1 MNDLIITPHLAINA
15 VAVEHNDATRLQM
28 SSSQARQAVAL
39 VNNEIPIVQ
48 STLETATLDQNLF
61 SPDLYIAKNDGKVIF
76 SSNNLCV
83 IEYDNSEFD
92 YFRTTYLHKNLPTG
106 TTFKAGDVI
115 TYKKNYFIG
124 TTLAQGVNL
133 LTSVS
138 THPYAFE
145 DAIVISES
153 AREKLKAYMYDT
165 IVVQLKPKDQIL
177 LSIDTT
183 TEDYVP
189 FPTIGQKFKAN
200 VPFLIVKD
208 IGARSI
214 FNNPKTYSYN
224 RDVEIVDVKVFPV
237 TWERS
242 VREFDVKM
250 KQFQYQ
256 RNNIA
261 KKVSSFKIPEKIK
274 TKILEVESLF
284 DNKKVLYK
292 KEKLAGVYIVITYR
306 YIEDVNLGDK
316 FSNRHANKGTISKI
330 LEDKEMPTLEDGTP
344 AEIIVSPMSI
354 ISRMNIGQ
362 LFESLASSNIYYL
375 KKKLQNLSFDD
386 GRDLVYRFY
395 QMMDNTDEK
404 LIINTVKNWLANVSY
419 DELVTNYYTYP
430 IVPFHSPTKEQLLE
444 QAKLVGNPIK
454 HGPHKLHM
462 GHMYFYRLVHIAR
475 HKFAS
480 RSVGLLD
487 KKTLQPVSGRNKNG
501 GQRFGEMEVWNLLAH
516 NSISTL
522 REMLTVKS
530 DDIPKKI
537 SYILEQIYGSQI
549 TLADSVPESVKLL
562 ESYFNILGVKLV
574 YDLDMLDI

>member
-28 SSSQARQAVAL
+28 SSAQARQAIAL

-61 SPDLYIAKNDGKVIF
+61 SPDLYIAKNDGTIVY

-83 IEYDNSEFD
+83 IEYNNGEFD
-92 YFRTTYLHKNLPTG
+92 YFRTSYLHKNLLTG
-106 TTFKAGDVI
+106 SKFKAGDVI

-124 TTLAQGVNL
+124 STLAQGVNL
-133 LTSVS
+133 MTSVS

-145 DAIVISES
+145 DAIVLSET
-153 AREKLKAYMYDT
+153 AKEKLKSYMYDT
-165 IVVQLKPKDQIL
+165 VMVQLKPKDQIL

-189 FPTIGQKFKAN
+189 FPKIGQKFKAN

-208 IGARSI
+208 IGPRSI

-237 TWERS
+237 SWERS

-250 KQFQYQ
+250 KQFQYA
-256 RNNIA
+256 RNDMT
-261 KKVSSFKIPEKIK
+261 KKVKAYKIPEKIK
-274 TKILEVESLF
+274 TKIMEVESLF

-292 KEKLAGVYIVITYR
+292 KEKLTGVYIVITYR
-306 YIEDVNLGDK
+306 YVEDVNLGDK
-316 FSNRHANKGTISKI
+316 FSNRHANKGTVSKI
-330 LEDKEMPTLEDGTP
+330 LEDKEMPALEDGTP

-362 LFESLASSNIYYL
+362 LFESLAAGNIYYL
-375 KKKLQNLSFDD
+375 KKKLQSLSFDD

-395 QMMDNTDEK
+395 QMIDNTDEK
-404 LIINTVKNWLANVSY
+404 LVINTVKTWLSNASY
-419 DELVTNYYTYP
+419 DELVNNYYTFP
-430 IVPFHSPTKEQLLE
+430 IVPFHAPSREQLLE
-444 QAKLVGNPIK
+444 QAKLVNNPIK
-454 HGPHKLHM
+454 HRSHKLHI
-462 GHMYFYRLVHIAR
+462 GPMYFYRLVHIAR

-501 GQRFGEMEVWNLLAH
+501 GQRFGEMEVWNLLSY

-522 REMLTVKS
+522 REMLTTKS

-537 SYILEQIYGSQI
+537 SYILEQIYGGQI
-549 TLADSVPESVKLL
+549 TLADSIPESVKLL

-574 YDLDMLDI
+574 YDLDMIDI